1 MPVESVCVRRGN
13 TPTISQAGAAQL
25 EDGNFR
31 AAIRLL
37 VPADTPAA
45 PQRNLFPSCEKSSS
59 LT

>member
-13 TPTISQAGAAQL
+13 TPTISQAGAGKL

-31 AAIRLL
+31 TAIRLL

-45 PQRNLFPSCEKSSS
+45 PSEES
-59 LT
+59 LSKL